1 MRCKILYDFQAR
13 NDEELNLKRGEYI
26 YVLEENDNGWW
37 LGKLEDD
44 KEGNAISKQFSG
56 ENVIL

>member
-1 MRCKILYDFQAR
+1 LYDFQAR